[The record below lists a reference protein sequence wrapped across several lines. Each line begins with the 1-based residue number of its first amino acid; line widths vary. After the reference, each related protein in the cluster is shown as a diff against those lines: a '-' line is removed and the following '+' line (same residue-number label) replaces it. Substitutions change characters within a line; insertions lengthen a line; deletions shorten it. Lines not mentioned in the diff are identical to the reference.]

1 MKSKRSIQHWETTE
15 TFVVLAAVW
24 LCTGFIRYYLPNSA
38 RLIPA
43 AALLSVLWIAAM
55 RFPEASRNMAD
66 FCFRYR
72 WVLALLVFCI
82 CVGLRLHGSSIG
94 VYDEFFPTQ
103 ITGKESTLFG
113 IPRGLR
119 SDEYGVATPIYFSQA
134 SNEYRLYSQQM
145 SLSPMN
151 MVLDYYSP
159 VWDWTILGKPLS
171 WGFLFFGNEVG
182 LSWYWCGEIILLF
195 MVAFEMCRILTDD
208 KRRESFLGAFMIG
221 FSPAIQWWVMPHMP
235 PVILYAMALFCIG
248 YWFFTAKGRLAKW
261 SSAALAAMAVLGFA
275 LSIFP
280 SFQVPCG
287 YVVLIL
293 LAVCLWRDR
302 EKMSFS
308 RRDWPRLIL
317 PVVGVFLILGRF
329 LLISRPDLSLLMNT
343 AYPGRRMSLGGGR
356 GIQNLFTDVSSLFLS
371 YKDITYLNNCEV
383 ASYIHFAP
391 FFMTLSPILFFTLKK
406 RGKKQLLVGS
416 ALFWILLGQ
425 IVFMIIGIP
434 KWMGEVTLLR
444 FCNRMHEVYGWV
456 ATLFTIWG
464 FSVLA
469 RQPDCLNIREK
480 VLWPLAYG
488 ILWLAL
494 VNDELRRYFS
504 QFFFSRFEIGG
515 LLPVLAAIACTT
527 ILYLAVFQK
536 HRLMSALTI
545 LLMLFCGAT
554 VNPIEQ
560 GIGAVTNHPVSAAIS
575 EIAEQEPEGRW
586 ICTDSPIILSNYVMA
601 NGAKVLNATNFY
613 PDREK
618 WALLDPENRFED
630 QTNRYANES
639 AELTEKETSVE
650 LVSPDHLRLRLNPE
664 SLKELKIRYLFT
676 PVDYSDLLA
685 EYGISSEYV
694 TGQDGYAIYSLGY
707 EK

>member
-1 MKSKRSIQHWETTE
+1 MKSKLYWEVAEVFIILT
-15 TFVVLAAVW
+15 AVW
-24 LCTGFIRYYLPNSA
+24 LCTGFVLYDLPNSA
-38 RLIPA
+38 RVVPA
-43 AALLSVLWIAAM
+43 AALLSVLWIVAM

-72 WVLALLVFCI
+72 WILALLVFGI

-103 ITGKESTLFG
+103 ITEKESTLFG
-113 IPRGLR
+113 IPRRLR
-119 SDEYGVATPIYFSQA
+119 SDEYGVTTPLFFSQA
-134 SNEYRLYSQQM
+134 SNKYRLYSHQM
-145 SLSPMN
+145 SLSPTN

-171 WGFLFFGNEVG
+171 WGFLLLGNEIG
-182 LSWYWCGEIILLF
+182 LSWYWCGEIILIF
-195 MVAFEMCRILTDD
+195 MTAFEMCRILTED

-235 PVILYAMALFCIG
+235 PVILYAMALFCVG
-248 YWFFTAKGRLAKW
+248 YWFFTAKGLLAKW
-261 SSAALAAMAVLGFA
+261 SSAALAVMSVLGFA

-287 YVVLIL
+287 YIVLIL
-293 LAVCLWRDR
+293 LVVCLRRDR
-302 EKMSFS
+302 EKIRFS
-308 RRDWPRLIL
+308 LGDWPRLIL
-317 PVVGVFLILGRF
+317 PFIAVFLILGRF
-329 LLISRPDLSLLMNT
+329 FLMSRSDLSLLMNT
-343 AYPGRRMSLGGGR
+343 VYPGRRMSLGGDR
-356 GIQNLFTDVSSLFLS
+356 GIYDLFTNVSSLFLS

-391 FFMTLSPILFFTLKK
+391 FFVTLFPILFFTLKK
-406 RGKKQLLVGS
+406 REKKQLLVGS

-480 VLWPLAYG
+480 LLWPLAYG
-488 ILWLAL
+488 ILWLVL
-494 VNDELRRYFS
+494 INDELRRYFS
-504 QFFFSRFEIGG
+504 QFFFSRFEIGD
-515 LLPVLAAIACTT
+515 LLAVFAGIVCTS
-527 ILYLAVFQK
+527 ILYLTVFQK
-536 HRLMSALTI
+536 HRLMSALMI
-545 LLMLFCGAT
+545 LMMLFCGAT
-554 VNPIEQ
+554 VNPVER
-560 GIGAVTNHPVSAAIS
+560 GIGAVINHPVSAAIS
-575 EIAEQEPEGRW
+575 EIAEQEPASHWLCLDR
-586 ICTDSPIILSNYVMA
+586 PIILSNYVMA

-618 WALLDPENRFED
+618 WELLDPENQYED

-639 AELTEKETSVE
+639 AELTDKETSVE
-650 LVSPDHLRLRLNPE
+650 LVSPDHIRLHLNPQ

-694 TGQDGYAIYSLGY
+694 TGQDGYAIYSLDY

>member
-1 MKSKRSIQHWETTE
+1 MKSKRSKLYWEVAE
-15 TFVVLAAVW
+15 VFIILAAVW
-24 LCTGFIRYYLPNSA
+24 LCTGFVRYYLPNSA
-38 RLIPA
+38 RVVPA
-43 AALLSVLWIAAM
+43 AALFSVLWIATM

-72 WVLALLVFCI
+72 WILALLVFCI

-103 ITGKESTLFG
+103 ITEKESTLFG

-119 SDEYGVATPIYFSQA
+119 TDEYGVVTPIYFSQA
-134 SNEYRLYSQQM
+134 ANEYRLYSQQM

-159 VWDWTILGKPLS
+159 VWDLTILGKPLS
-171 WGFLFFGNEVG
+171 WGFLLFGNEVG
-182 LSWYWCGEIILLF
+182 LSWYWCGEIILIF
-195 MVAFEMCRILTDD
+195 MAAFEMCRILTED
-208 KRRESFLGAFMIG
+208 KRRESILGAFMIG

-235 PVILYAMALFCIG
+235 PVILYAMALFCVG

-261 SSAALAAMAVLGFA
+261 VSAALATMSVLGFA

-293 LAVCLWRDR
+293 LAVCLRRDR
-302 EKMSFS
+302 EKISFS
-308 RRDWPRLIL
+308 LRDLPRLIL
-317 PVVGVFLILGRF
+317 PAVAVFVILGRF
-329 LLISRPDLSLLMNT
+329 FLLSRSDLSLVMNT
-343 AYPGRRMSLGGGR
+343 VYPGRRLSLGGGR
-356 GIQNLFTDVSSLFLS
+356 RIYDLFTDVSSLFLS

-391 FFMTLSPILFFTLKK
+391 FFMTLSPILFFSLKK

-425 IVFMIIGIP
+425 IFFMLIGIP
-434 KWMGEVTLLR
+434 KWVGEVTLLR

-469 RQPDCLNIREK
+469 RQPRCLNTREK
-480 VLWPLAYG
+480 LLWPLAYG
-488 ILWLAL
+488 ILWLVL
-494 VNDELRRYFS
+494 INDDLKKYFS

-515 LLPVLAAIACTT
+515 LLPVLAAIICIT
-527 ILYLAVFQK
+527 ILYLTVFQK
-536 HRLMSALTI
+536 HRLMSALMI
-545 LLMLFCGAT
+545 LMMLFCGAT
-554 VNPIEQ
+554 VNPVER

-575 EIAEQEPEGRW
+575 VIVEQEPDGRW
-586 ICTDSPIILSNYVMA
+586 ICTDSPIFLSNYVMA

-618 WALLDPENRFED
+618 WAILDPDNRFAD

-639 AELTEKETSVE
+639 AKLTDEETSAE
-650 LVSPDHLRLRLNPE
+650 LVSPDHVKLYLNPE
-664 SLKELKIRYLFT
+664 RLKELKIRYMLT

-685 EYGISSEYV
+685 KYGIRSEYV
-694 TGQDGYAIYSLGY
+694 AGQDGYAIYSLDY
-707 EK
+707 